1 MNILLIGAPNAGKG
15 TVGEVLVDELN
26 MVLVSTGALF
36 REEMARGSELGKEAE
51 TYIKNGVLV
60 PNELTFR
67 ILVDRIE
74 RDDCRKQ
81 GFILDGFPRSMEQVE
96 FLEKYL
102 SESETNIDKVI
113 YIEVEEKTIYERVSG
128 RRLCRDC
135 GAVYNINSKP
145 SAKGN
150 RCEKCDGELYQRKDE
165 TPEIVARRIESFKND
180 TYPIINHFDNK
191 GLVYRID
198 GNQSLDYTLEQVFK
212 VLGKERGHNR

>member
-15 TVGEVLVDELN
+15 TVGEVLVDKLK

-36 REEMARGSELGKEAE
+36 REEMAKESELGKEAE
-51 TYIKNGVLV
+51 AYIKNGVLV

-67 ILVDRIE
+67 LLVNRIE
-74 RDDCRKQ
+74 REDCKKN

-102 SESETNIDKVI
+102 SESKTTIDKVI

-165 TPEIVARRIESFKND
+165 TPEVVARRIESFKND
-180 TYPIINHFDNK
+180 TFPIINHFDKK
-191 GLVYRID
+191 GLVYKID
-198 GNQSLDYTLEQVFK
+198 GNQSLDYTLDQVFE
-212 VLGKERGHNR
+212 VLGKKRA